1 MNARFLQRL
10 PILGCAGFLGLMLLI
25 NIWNAAVS
33 VDWPKLRVRSAEP
46 LWGISAPKPANWTL
60 DAFLSGETQKAV
72 SARVGQTQ
80 PVFPI
85 SVRIR
90 NQFLYSLL
98 GVSGAPDLLVGR
110 ERTLFEK
117 SYVNEFCARGASPDA
132 SLVEEWAAK
141 LKAIQESVEGQGKR
155 FVYLISPSKAARNSH
170 LLPLDLTCPARDA
183 KVDKLAPYRAALD
196 ARGVSYVDGATLMT
210 EKASDYPITL
220 FPRGGTHWNYLGAAL
235 AARELTRRLNGDGKE
250 SALPDYAFDWRPRD
264 EARGTDIDLLRLM
277 NLLWQDRHYP
287 TAEITGRNAR
297 ACDRRPLI
305 FAAGGSFTV
314 EVLVR
319 LIETPC
325 KPIADF
331 WHYVRHDPGN
341 FGRGRHIVESREAFD
356 QESDQSQITPENFK
370 KALSGADVVLLEENE
385 SVIAEMGQV
394 GDLFE
399 MTR

>member
-10 PILGCAGFLGLMLLI
+10 PILACAGFLGVMLLI

-33 VDWPKLRVRSAEP
+33 TDWPKLRIRSAEQ
-46 LWGISAPKPANWTL
+46 LWGVTAPKAPQWSL

-72 SARVGQTQ
+72 SARVGQMQ

-90 NQFLYSLL
+90 NQFLYSLF

-117 SYVNEFCARGASPDA
+117 SYVNEFCARGAAPNP
-132 SLVEEWAAK
+132 SLVDEWATR
-141 LKAIQESVEGQGKR
+141 LRAIQDSVEAQGKR
-155 FVYLISPSKAARNSH
+155 FVYLISPSKAARSSD
-170 LLPLDLTCPARDA
+170 LLPTNLTCPARETKA
-183 KVDKLAPYRAALD
+183 DKLAPYRAALD
-196 ARGVSYVDGATLMT
+196 AQGVAYVDGATLMT
-210 EKASDYPITL
+210 EKAADYPIAL

-235 AARELTRRLNGDGKE
+235 AAREMTHRLNADGKQ
-250 SALPDYAFDWRPRD
+250 SALPDYEFDWRPRE

-287 TAEITGRNAR
+287 TADITGRNAG
-297 ACDRRPLI
+297 ACDRRPRI

-314 EVLVR
+314 EVLIN

-325 KPIADF
+325 RPIADF

-356 QESDQSQITPENFK
+356 QESDPASLTPEHFR
-370 KALSGADVVLLEENE
+370 KALAGADIVLLEENE

-394 GDLFE
+394 TDLFE
-399 MTR
+399 LTR